1 MRITFRKTRFEALR
15 SYQSLFVEARERIF
29 KAVAFAKLLRKDLE
43 VSAEFSLRGNPN
55 DLIKKLCQTK
65 HVKVN
70 PLNTRITEQNFS
82 HKKFLLNNITEVNN

>member
-1 MRITFRKTRFEALR
+1 M
-15 SYQSLFVEARERIF
+15 FVEARERIF

-70 PLNTRITEQNFS
+70 RL
-82 HKKFLLNNITEVNN
+82 